1 MLRPFFIIFI
11 FETHEFNYNAQYK
24 AVRKLLYG
32 IMATGM
38 VPIFSMTEYFGGDVS
53 CLSNKGIKVQ
63 IEKLKMN
70 IVMTC
75 IFILNM
81 KL

>member
-1 MLRPFFIIFI
+1 
-11 FETHEFNYNAQYK
+11 
-24 AVRKLLYG
+24 
-32 IMATGM
+32 
-38 VPIFSMTEYFGGDVS
+38 MTEYFGGDVS